1 MKKFFTIVSSLILTT
16 TIISF
21 AQVKN
26 PQAEIQNEMIRAR
39 FYLPD
44 PENGYYR
51 STRFDW
57 AGVMPELVFN
67 GHSYSGVWNDKYDPT
82 LHDAITGP
90 VEEFAPLGYDD
101 AKTGGSFVKI
111 GVGIL
116 HKPEESKYN
125 KFTYYQ
131 IEDHGKWKAK
141 KKSDQISFTHTI
153 NHKDYGYEYAKT
165 VRLIPGKPILEIS
178 HTLKNRGKHTIE
190 TTVYD
195 HNFFVID
202 STNLG
207 PGFEVNFPFKINVDE
222 KKIGDIAEI
231 KDNRITF
238 KRDLAKGEI
247 ISLGA
252 ITGYSVNPS
261 DYDIRIEN
269 QKTGAGVRITCDHPI
284 SRIIFWAMPKTLCP
298 EPFISIR
305 IEPGK
310 EFSWKLTYEFYT
322 LLKSDKK

>member
-1 MKKFFTIVSSLILTT
+1 VKKLITLVALFFTIMEVVSY
-16 TIISF
+16 
-21 AQVKN
+21 AQEKN
-26 PQAEIQNEMIRAR
+26 PVCEIKNKLIHAR
-39 FYLPD
+39 VYLPD
-44 PENGYYR
+44 QESGYYR

-57 AGVMPELVFN
+57 SGVMSKLVFN
-67 GHSYSGVWNDKYDPT
+67 SHNYLGIWNDLYDPT

-90 VEEFAPLGYDD
+90 VEEFAPLGYDL
-101 AKTGGSFVKI
+101 AKAGSSFVKI

-116 HKPEESKYN
+116 HKPEELKYN

-131 IEDHGKWKAK
+131 IEDYGKRKVR
-141 KKSDQISFTHTI
+141 KKSDQITFIHTLE
-153 NHKDYGYEYAKT
+153 HKDYGYKYEKT
-165 VRLIPGKPILEIS
+165 VKLIKGKPVLEIS
-178 HTLKNRGKHTIE
+178 HTLKNKGQRPIE

-207 PGFEVNFPFKINVDE
+207 PAFEVKFPFTIKADE
-222 KKIGDIAEI
+222 KKIGEIAEI

-238 KRDLAKGEI
+238 KRELTKGEI

-252 ITGYSVNPS
+252 ITGYSNDPR

-269 QKTGAGVRITCDHPI
+269 QKTGAAVRITADQPI

-298 EPFISIR
+298 EPYISIR

-322 LLKSDKK
+322 IDRQK